1 MRGLG
6 LAHAD
11 YHRAVKR
18 PILQSEPMSHR
29 NLTLPFAA
37 LLAAAAVALT
47 SASSPTFWQVATRAD
62 LLKGDVENLSIDK
75 DGQLSLGPQSTL
87 VYDSA
92 APFLWTVVPGADGS
106 LFIGSGN
113 EGKVFRV
120 AADGK
125 ASTFYDATELEIHAL
140 APAPDGGLY
149 VAASPDGQ
157 IYKVDAHGA
166 AKPFFKPEAKYIWA
180 LAVDAAGTVYAGT
193 GDGGVIYKIA
203 PDGKGGVLYKTKAAN
218 VVALAFDPSGNLL
231 AGTESPG
238 RVFRIDREGHAFVLL
253 ESAYR
258 EIHALDVDGKGVIY
272 ATAVAARP
280 AGAGGDER
288 GADTPAAEP
297 ARAAPVASVSA
308 EIIGFTVIDTSG
320 AAAAEA
326 KSGAAKA
333 GAHGAKGAIY
343 RIQPDGLWDTVWES
357 PDDTPYDV
365 ALSADGSLLV
375 ATGNKGKIFRVAGD
389 PPQATLVGRAPA
401 QQITRLLTTSKGDV
415 YCVTSNPGKLLSLT
429 SDHAERGTYE
439 SEVRDTQTVSTW
451 GTISWKGTTP
461 PGTQIEIRTRS
472 GNSQTPDETW
482 SPWSESYRNPNGQQ
496 VQSPKARYL
505 QWQATLIGKDR
516 SPVLT
521 SVTAAYLQRNLR
533 PRVTSITIYPPG
545 HVFQKPYSTG
555 ESEIA
560 GFEEVWPDM
569 KPSPATLGAGTSPN
583 ASLGLSPLGRRIY
596 QKGLQTFAWK
606 GEDDNDDKLQ
616 YELLYRREGETDW
629 KTLKRGLTDPLFVW
643 DTTLVPDGTYLVRV
657 VASDSPSNPPAL
669 ALSGSA
675 ESTAFDIDNTPPAI
689 RVLGVRRDGGRSIVT
704 FDASD
709 SQSVISRAD
718 YSLDGIKWQPLFAKD
733 GLCDSRT
740 EQFELTVEGDVPAV
754 MLRAMDAMS
763 NIATLRAETTTR
775 KER

>member
-1 MRGLG
+1 MS
-6 LAHAD
+6 
-11 YHRAVKR
+11 K
-18 PILQSEPMSHR
+18 SEPMSHR
-29 NLTLPFAA
+29 SLTLPFAA
-37 LLAAAAVALT
+37 LLAAAAFALT

-75 DGQLSLGPQSTL
+75 DGRLSLGPQSTL

-120 AADGK
+120 GADGK
-125 ASTFYDATELEIHAL
+125 ATTFFDAAELEIHAL

-157 IYKVDAHGA
+157 IYKVDARGA
-166 AKPFFKPEAKYIWA
+166 ARPFFKPEAKYIWA
-180 LAVDAAGTVYAGT
+180 LAVDGAGNVFAGT

-203 PDGKGGVLYKTKAAN
+203 PDGKGGAFYKTKAAN
-218 VVALAFDPSGNLL
+218 VVALAFDRSGNLL

-238 RVFRIDREGHAFVLL
+238 RVFRIDREGRAFVLL

-258 EIHALDVDGKGVIY
+258 EIHALVVDGKGVIY
-272 ATAVAARP
+272 ATAVAAQQG
-280 AGAGGDER
+280 GAGTEGRTAETQ
-288 GADTPAAEP
+288 APEP
-297 ARAAPVASVSA
+297 AKAAPVASVSA
-308 EIIGFTVIDTSG
+308 EIVGFTVIDTSAASADSKS
-320 AAAAEA
+320 AAA
-326 KSGAAKA
+326 KTGAR
-333 GAHGAKGAIY
+333 GAKGAIY
-343 RIQPDGLWDTVWES
+343 RILPDGLWDTLWES
-357 PDDTPYDV
+357 FDDTPYDV

-401 QQITRLLTTSKGDV
+401 QQITRLLAAPKGDL
-415 YCVTSNPGKLLSLT
+415 YYVTSNPGKLLRLS
-429 SDHAERGTYE
+429 SGHAERGTYE

-451 GTISWKGTTP
+451 GTINWKGTTP
-461 PGTQIEIRTRS
+461 PGTQIELRTRS
-472 GNSQTPDETW
+472 GNSQTPDDTW
-482 SPWSESYRNPNGQQ
+482 SPWSESYKNPDGQQ
-496 VQSPKARYL
+496 VHSPNARYL
-505 QWQATLIGKDR
+505 QWQATLIGKDK
-516 SPVLT
+516 SPLLT

-560 GFEEVWPDM
+560 GFDDVWPDT
-569 KPSPATLGAGTSPN
+569 KPSPASLMAGTPTN
-583 ASLGLSPLGRRIY
+583 TSLGPSPLGRRIY
-596 QKGLQTFAWK
+596 QKGLQTIAWK

-616 YELLYRREGETDW
+616 YGLFYRREGETDW
-629 KTLKRGLTDPLFVW
+629 KALKRDLDDPLFVW
-643 DTTLVPDGTYLVRV
+643 DTTLVPDGTYIVRV
-657 VASDSPSNPPAL
+657 AASDSLSNPPAL
-669 ALSGSA
+669 ALSGEA

-689 RVLGVRRDGGRSIVT
+689 RVLGVRRDGGRTVVT
-704 FDASD
+704 FEASD
-709 SQSVISRAD
+709 LQSVIARAD
-718 YSLDGIKWQPLFAKD
+718 YSLDGIKWQPIFPKD

-740 EQFELTVEGDVPAV
+740 EQFAVVVEGDVASV

-763 NIATLRAETTTR
+763 NIATIRAETTAR

>member
-1 MRGLG
+1 
-6 LAHAD
+6 
-11 YHRAVKR
+11 
-18 PILQSEPMSHR
+18 MSHR

-37 LLAAAAVALT
+37 LLAVAAVALT

-75 DGQLSLGPQSTL
+75 DGRLSLGPQSTL

-120 AADGK
+120 GADGK

-140 APAPDGGLY
+140 AAAPDGGLY

-157 IYKVDAHGA
+157 IYKVDARGT

-180 LAVDAAGTVYAGT
+180 LAVDGAGNVFAGT
-193 GDGGVIYKIA
+193 GDGGVIYKVA
-203 PDGKGGVLYKTKAAN
+203 PDGKGGAFYKTKAAN
-218 VVALAFDPSGNLL
+218 VVALAFDQSGNLL

-258 EIHALDVDGKGVIY
+258 EIHALDVDTKGVIY

-280 AGAGGDER
+280 GGAGAEER
-288 GADTPAAEP
+288 ASETPVPEP

-308 EIIGFTVIDTSG
+308 EITGFTIIDTG
-320 AAAAEA
+320 AGAAEA

-333 GAHGAKGAIY
+333 SARGAKGAIY
-343 RIQPDGLWDTVWES
+343 RILPDGLWDTVWES

-375 ATGNKGKIFRVAGD
+375 ATGNKGRIFRIAGD
-389 PPQATLVGRAPA
+389 PPQVTLVGRAPA

-415 YCVTSNPGKLLSLT
+415 YYVTSNPGKLLRLSPG
-429 SDHAERGTYE
+429 HAERGTYE

-461 PGTQIEIRTRS
+461 PGTQIELRTRS
-472 GNSQTPDETW
+472 GNSQTPDDTW
-482 SPWSESYRNPNGQQ
+482 SPWSESYRNPDGQAI
-496 VQSPKARYL
+496 QSPKARYL
-505 QWQATLIGKDR
+505 QWQATLIGKDK
-516 SPVLT
+516 SPMLT
-521 SVTAAYLQRNLR
+521 SVTAVYLQRNLR
-533 PRVTSITIYPPG
+533 PRVTSITVYPPG

-555 ESEIA
+555 DSEIA
-560 GFEEVWPDM
+560 GFDDVWPDT
-569 KPSPATLGAGTSPN
+569 KPSPANLTAGTPTN
-583 ASLGLSPLGRRIY
+583 ASLGPSQLGRRIY

-606 GEDDNDDKLQ
+606 AEDDNDDKLQ
-616 YELLYRREGETDW
+616 YDLFYRREGETDW

-643 DTTLVPDGTYLVRV
+643 DTTLVPDGTYFVRV
-657 VASDSPSNPPAL
+657 AASDSPSNPPAL
-669 ALSGSA
+669 ALSGNA
-675 ESTAFDIDNTPPAI
+675 ESAAFDIDNTPPTI
-689 RVLGVRRDGGRSIVT
+689 RVLGVRRDGARSIVT
-704 FDASD
+704 FEASD
-709 SQSVISRAD
+709 LQSVIARAD
-718 YSLDGIKWQPLFAKD
+718 YSLDGLKWQPLYPKD

-740 EQFELTVEGDVPAV
+740 EQFELTVDGDVPAV

-763 NIATLRAETTTR
+763 NIVTIRAEIAVR
-775 KER
+775 QER

>member
-1 MRGLG
+1 
-6 LAHAD
+6 
-11 YHRAVKR
+11 
-18 PILQSEPMSHR
+18 MSHR
-29 NLTLPFAA
+29 TLTLPFAA

-75 DGQLSLGPQSTL
+75 DGRLSLGPQSTL

-92 APFLWTVVPGADGS
+92 APFLWTLVPGADGS

-120 AADGK
+120 GADGK
-125 ASTFYDATELEIHAL
+125 ASTFFDATELEVHAL

-149 VAASPDGQ
+149 VGASPDGQ
-157 IYKVDAHGA
+157 IYKVDARGSA
-166 AKPFFKPEAKYIWA
+166 TPFFKPGSKYIWS
-180 LAVDAAGTVYAGT
+180 LAVDAAGNVFAGT

-203 PDGKGGVLYKTKAAN
+203 PDGKGGVFYKTKAAN

-231 AGTESPG
+231 AGIESPG

-258 EIHALDVDGKGVIY
+258 EIHSLNVDAKGVIY

-280 AGAGGDER
+280 GGAGADER
-288 GADTPAAEP
+288 TVEAPAAEP
-297 ARAAPVASVSA
+297 AKTAPVASVSA
-308 EIIGFTVIDTSG
+308 EITGFTVIDTG
-320 AAAAEA
+320 AADASA
-326 KSGAAKA
+326 KSATAKA
-333 GAHGAKGAIY
+333 NARGAKGAIY
-343 RIQPDGLWDTVWES
+343 RILPDGLWDTVWES

-365 ALSADGSLLV
+365 ALSPDGSLLV
-375 ATGNKGKIFRVAGD
+375 ATGNKGKIFRIAGD
-389 PPQATLVGRAPA
+389 PPQVTLVGRAPA
-401 QQITRLLTTSKGDV
+401 QQITRLLATPKGDL
-415 YCVTSNPGKLLSLT
+415 YYVTSNPGKLLRLSAG
-429 SDHAERGTYE
+429 HAERGTYD

-451 GTISWKGTTP
+451 GTISWKGSTP
-461 PGTQIEIRTRS
+461 PGAQIELRTRS
-472 GNSQTPDETW
+472 GNSQTPDDTW
-482 SPWSESYRNPNGQQ
+482 SPWSEPYRNPDGQQ

-505 QWQATLIGKDR
+505 QWQATLIGKDK

-560 GFEEVWPDM
+560 GFEDVWPDT
-569 KPSPATLGAGTSPN
+569 KPSPANLASGTPTN
-583 ASLGLSPLGRRIY
+583 TSLGPSSLGRRIY
-596 QKGLQTFAWK
+596 QKGLQTIAWK
-606 GEDDNDDKLQ
+606 GDDDNDDKLQ
-616 YELLYRREGETDW
+616 YDLFYRREGETDW

-643 DTTLVPDGTYLVRV
+643 DTTLVPDGTYFARV

-669 ALSGSA
+669 ALSGDA
-675 ESTAFDIDNTPPAI
+675 ESVAFDIDNTPPAI
-689 RVLGVRRDGGRSIVT
+689 RVLAARRDGGRTTVT
-704 FDASD
+704 FEASD
-709 SQSVISRAD
+709 LQSVIARAD
-718 YSLDGIKWQPLFAKD
+718 YSIDGTRWQPLFPKD

-740 EQFELTVEGDVPAV
+740 EQFELTIDGDAPTV

-763 NIATLRAETTTR
+763 NIATLRAETAAR